1 MQVPRMETMLCQILG
16 RQVEQEGVERG
27 EDNSAAVR
35 EVGRIDRGEE
45 GCGCDEGSESW
56 KSTDGRR

>member
-1 MQVPRMETMLCQILG
+1 METMLCQILG